1 MRTRDS
7 RTREQTCL
15 QTCRL
20 AQPQCIHDTRITL
33 HLKLKSYRNSKNANP
48 TLSSLNH
55 WPLLRLFRRG
65 TSTFPPPAR
74 LHSPERLRS
83 ARRHRPRRADV
94 AHVMPVLRQE
104 GCCAQSHSRWRAD
117 GERRRG
123 GDERLDD
130 GSCEE
135 NRVEHITGPVTKF
148 WIPTVQIDVRACLH
162 PGKVYQKGPLDLL

>member
-104 GCCAQSHSRWRAD
+104 GCCAQSHSRW
-117 GERRRG
+117 GERMES
-123 GDERLDD
+123 GDEAETSVSTMEAAKRT
-130 GSCEE
+130 GSNTSPDQLRSSGSLQYRSMCE
-135 NRVEHITGPVTKF
+135 PVCTQAKSTK
-148 WIPTVQIDVRACLH
+148 
-162 PGKVYQKGPLDLL
+162 KGH